1 MTNYILSSNASFGA
15 IDPIPIETANRL
27 RHASNNGEAAT
38 KVLDLNI
45 VLSAAGT
52 GVPATIESTVARTP
66 SGLLIHV
73 IGWTTT
79 AAQYTNLLFT
89 GGVPPGS
96 VAPTIGTSPILSYG
110 TIQVINGVTSPV
122 MPSVYLLSGDVEF
135 TTSDWTFALPSIT
148 YAGNNSY
155 LRFDFSFYL

>member
-45 VLSAAGT
+45 VLSAADIP
-52 GVPATIESTVARTP
+52 VPATIESTVARTP
-66 SGLLIHV
+66 SGLLIRV
-73 IGWTTT
+73 SGWTTT
-79 AAQYTNLLFT
+79 AAQYTNLVFT
-89 GGVPPGS
+89 GGVPPGT
-96 VAPTIGTSPILSYG
+96 VAPTTGTILSYG
-110 TIQVINGVTSPV
+110 TIQVINGVTTPV
-122 MPSVYLLSGDVEF
+122 IPSVYVLSGNIEF